1 MKLTKK
7 EKFSIRKHK
16 FGVSSILVGSII
28 GLTMLMT
35 KEAEAEE
42 VERNLSK
49 QQIQHN
55 NDATGDTQD
64 DNNYN
69 NEISNQEATTQNKQI
84 TQSNNVNSEA
94 QAINEISDSHRTV
107 NKATEALDNNS
118 TLNTSTDV
126 SPATKQDT
134 TTSNQT
140 TQENNDAT
148 TQTKTNYK
156 QDGNNNVLSQVA
168 TNDNQSSNQPRNS
181 HLNTSTVT
189 YNNNHQVRRLAKVEA
204 TNTDNNVTQTSDIS
218 NKLSNV
224 TATIEAADTIHPHK
238 AEYVNLNYRFQAPD
252 DVQAGDS
259 IKITIPQALN
269 LNGVTATAKAPN
281 IMAGD
286 QILATGTIDEEG
298 NLIYTFTD
306 YVTNKNN
313 ITGQISIPG
322 YIDPKNVTHTGKVNL
337 ETSIGQTTAKKTVTV
352 DYEKY
357 GEFRNLSIKGTID

>member
-84 TQSNNVNSEA
+84 TQSDNVNSEA

-189 YNNNHQVRRLAKVEA
+189 YNNNHQVRRLA
-204 TNTDNNVTQTSDIS
+204 
-218 NKLSNV
+218 
-224 TATIEAADTIHPHK
+224 
-238 AEYVNLNYRFQAPD
+238 
-252 DVQAGDS
+252 
-259 IKITIPQALN
+259 
-269 LNGVTATAKAPN
+269 
-281 IMAGD
+281 
-286 QILATGTIDEEG
+286 
-298 NLIYTFTD
+298 
-306 YVTNKNN
+306 
-313 ITGQISIPG
+313 
-322 YIDPKNVTHTGKVNL
+322 
-337 ETSIGQTTAKKTVTV
+337 
-352 DYEKY
+352 
-357 GEFRNLSIKGTID
+357 